1 MQRYRN
7 LHGGSGVAAYQ
18 TGPDYIRVK
27 FRHGGTYEYDY
38 ATTGPLYVERMKA
51 LAVSGEGLATFICKF
66 VKAAYARRET

>member
-38 ATTGPLYVERMKA
+38 DNRSTLRGADEGARCFRRR
-51 LAVSGEGLATFICKF
+51 SGDIYLQ
-66 VKAAYARRET
+66 V